1 MNVNLFKANMV
12 KRGETGKDIAN
23 LLGMAESTFSLKL
36 NERKNSKGNVSEF
49 TKSDIEKLKN
59 HWKLTN
65 EEIIDI
71 FF

>member
-12 KRGETGKDIAN
+12 KRGEAGKDIAN

-59 HWKLTN
+59 HWELTN

>member
-59 HWKLTN
+59 HWELTN